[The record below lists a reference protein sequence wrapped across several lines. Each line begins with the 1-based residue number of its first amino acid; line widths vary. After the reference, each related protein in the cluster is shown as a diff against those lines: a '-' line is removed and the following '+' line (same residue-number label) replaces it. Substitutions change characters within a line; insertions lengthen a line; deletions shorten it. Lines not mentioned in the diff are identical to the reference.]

1 ASSPAPRPPDA
12 EGPAY
17 WRSFQLVV
25 SVGFPP
31 GLAGPRWT
39 VRSERQPA
47 GRRSSRALA
56 SLEPSLGSLKPPL
69 GSLKPPLGSLKP
81 PLGSLKPSPWLAQ
94 AVPLARSSRPWA
106 RSSRPLARPSRPLSL
121 LRPPGC
127 PAAKFGR
134 RPWGSVA
141 VAAPPVE
148 ATQARGST

>member
-12 EGPAY
+12 EDPAY

-25 SVGFPP
+25 SAGFPP
-31 GLAGPRWT
+31 GLAGLRWT

-69 GSLKPPLGSLKP
+69 GSLKPSLGSLKPSLGSLKP

-94 AVPLARSSRPWA
+94 AASWLAQAASWLAQAVPFPCSGHPDA
-106 RSSRPLARPSRPLSL
+106 SL
-121 LRPPGC
+121 RC
-127 PAAKFGR
+127 
-134 RPWGSVA
+134 SVA
-141 VAAPPVE
+141 IHGDVL
-148 ATQARGST
+148 R

>member
-25 SVGFPP
+25 SAGFPP

-47 GRRSSRALA
+47 GRRSSHALA

-81 PLGSLKPSPWLAQ
+81 SPWLAQ
-94 AVPLARSSRPWA
+94 AASWLAQAASWLAQAVPFPCSGHPDRP
-106 RSSRPLARPSRPLSL
+106 
-121 LRPPGC
+121 
-127 PAAKFGR
+127 
-134 RPWGSVA
+134 
-141 VAAPPVE
+141 
-148 ATQARGST
+148 

>member
-25 SVGFPP
+25 SAGFPP

-56 SLEPSLGSLKPPL
+56 SLEPSLGA
-69 GSLKPPLGSLKP
+69 LKP

-94 AVPLARSSRPWA
+94 AAPSLAQAAPWLAQAVPFPCSGHPDA
-106 RSSRPLARPSRPLSL
+106 SL
-121 LRPPGC
+121 RC
-127 PAAKFGR
+127 
-134 RPWGSVA
+134 SVA
-141 VAAPPVE
+141 IHGDVL
-148 ATQARGST
+148 R